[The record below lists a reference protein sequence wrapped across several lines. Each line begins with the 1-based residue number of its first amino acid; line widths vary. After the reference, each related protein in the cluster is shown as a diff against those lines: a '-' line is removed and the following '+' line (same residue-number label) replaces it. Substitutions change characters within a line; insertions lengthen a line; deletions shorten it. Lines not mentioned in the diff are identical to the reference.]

1 MLGFIFLET
10 VCAALA
16 RNKDEPEEQAET
28 DEGKESLESHY
39 GARHLLIDYYHSLV
53 IDDLRQ
59 EILVT
64 LAASTV
70 MVGGLTLSETNK
82 TYLD

>member
-1 MLGFIFLET
+1 MLGFIFPET

-16 RNKDEPEEQAET
+16 GDEDEPEEQAET
-28 DEGKESLESHY
+28 DEGEESLESHY
-39 GARHLLIDYYHSLV
+39 GARHLLLDYHSLV

-64 LAASTV
+64 LAASAV
-70 MVGGLTLSETNK
+70 MVGALH
-82 TYLD
+82 YLL

>member
-16 RNKDEPEEQAET
+16 RDKDEPEEQAET
-28 DEGKESLESHY
+28 DEGEESLESHY
-39 GARHLLIDYYHSLV
+39 RARHFLLPYHSLV
-53 IDDLRQ
+53 VVHLCQ

-64 LAASTV
+64 SAGSTV
-70 MVGGLTLSETNK
+70 MIGGFTLSEK
-82 TYLD
+82 CC